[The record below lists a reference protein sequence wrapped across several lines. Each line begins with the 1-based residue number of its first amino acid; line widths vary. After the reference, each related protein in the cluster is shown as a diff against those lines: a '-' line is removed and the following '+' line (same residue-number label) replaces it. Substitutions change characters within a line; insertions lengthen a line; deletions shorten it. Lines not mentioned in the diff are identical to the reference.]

1 LNEISN
7 LKNNKK
13 YYYKNLRKYINIT
26 IHNVG
31 MIMDQPGKR
40 NYLNYARGNSDYR
53 PKLSFSYNFKD
64 ISINLPSYKKYKNKL
79 SKRIDENSCS
89 IYLN

>member
-1 LNEISN
+1 MISN
-7 LKNNKK
+7 PKNNKK
-13 YYYKNLRKYINIT
+13 YYCKNLRKYVNFIMYNAGI
-26 IHNVG
+26 
-31 MIMDQPGKR
+31 MMDQSRKA
-40 NYLNYARGNSDYR
+40 NYLNYTRGNSDYR